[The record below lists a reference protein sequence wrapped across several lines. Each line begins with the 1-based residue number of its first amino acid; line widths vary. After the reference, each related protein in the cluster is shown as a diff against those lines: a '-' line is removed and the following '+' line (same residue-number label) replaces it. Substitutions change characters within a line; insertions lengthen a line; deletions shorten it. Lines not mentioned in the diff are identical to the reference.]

1 MNGAPNAPAP
11 SEPSPS
17 EPSRN
22 TSAPQTSAIAESA
35 SSTRSLQWPALI
47 VGVVAL
53 GVLMVLAIAIGAVS
67 IPVGDV
73 LRALGGTGDESIVSI
88 VRDLRAPRVILAALV
103 GAGLSASGGALQG
116 TLRNP
121 LAEPYLLGVSGGAAV
136 GAVVAT
142 ALGVIQPIA
151 VTLAAFGGAALATL
165 CVSLI
170 AHIVSGRTDAR
181 VLLMAGVV
189 VGAFANAVIIVALA
203 GTPAERLRGALWW
216 MMGSASDAT
225 WAGVGRLAGAIAIFG
240 SALFWLARELDV
252 ISLGEEP
259 AAALGANVD
268 RTSRQIFLIAS
279 FLAAATVA
287 AAGLIGFIG
296 LVVPNIAR
304 ALGARRHRPMLM
316 LSAVYGA
323 LLLVFADLIARAV
336 RAPAELPL
344 GAITALI
351 GVPFFLT
358 RLRRLH

>member
-1 MNGAPNAPAP
+1 MTGASVAPTKMKA
-11 SEPSPS
+11 
-17 EPSRN
+17 RG
-22 TSAPQTSAIAESA
+22 AH
-35 SSTRSLQWPALI
+35 WPAMIL
-47 VGVVAL
+47 GLLGLLLLCVVAV
-53 GVLMVLAIAIGAVS
+53 GIGPVS
-67 IPVGDV
+67 LPIGDV
-73 LRALGGTGDESIVSI
+73 VRALVGSGDTTIIAI
-88 VRDLRAPRVILAALV
+88 VRDGRLPRVLLAALV

-136 GAVVAT
+136 GAVIAT
-142 ALGVIQPIA
+142 AFGVDSPIG
-151 VTLAAFGGAALATL
+151 VTLAAFVGAAASTL

-189 VGAFANAVIIVALA
+189 VGAFANAVIIVTLA
-203 GTPAERLRGALWW
+203 GVPADRLRGALWW
-216 MMGSASDAT
+216 MMGSAGDAT
-225 WAGVGRLAGAIAIFG
+225 WSGVARLAAAVLIFG
-240 SALFWLARELDV
+240 GALLWLARELDV
-252 ISLGEEP
+252 LALGEEP

-296 LVVPNIAR
+296 LVVPNLAR
-304 ALGARRHRPMLM
+304 AMGARRHRPMLL

-323 LLLVFADLIARAV
+323 LLLVFADLVARTV

-351 GVPFFLT
+351 GVPFFLA
-358 RLRRLH
+358 RLRRLN